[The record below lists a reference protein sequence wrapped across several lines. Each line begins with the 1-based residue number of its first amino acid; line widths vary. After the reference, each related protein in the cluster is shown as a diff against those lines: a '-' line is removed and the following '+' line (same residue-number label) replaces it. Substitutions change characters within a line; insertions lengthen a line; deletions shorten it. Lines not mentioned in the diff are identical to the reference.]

1 MKCVQ
6 LDKTIRRVSDSEASA
21 MVKRG
26 GWTYCSKKEWREAN
40 PKRHR
45 AAQAVQAAA
54 YSAKR

>member
-26 GWTYCSKKEWREAN
+26 WAYCSKTEWRDAN
-40 PKRHR
+40 PKRHG

>member
-6 LDKTIRRVSDSEASA
+6 QDKTIRRVSDREASA

-26 GWTYCSKKEWREAN
+26 WTYCSKTEWREAN

-45 AAQAVQAAA
+45 AAQAI
-54 YSAKR
+54 AKR

>member
-6 LDKTIRRVSDSEASA
+6 QDKTIRRVSDREASA

-26 GWTYCSKKEWREAN
+26 WAYCSKTEWREAN

>member
-26 GWTYCSKKEWREAN
+26 WTYCSKKEWREAN
-40 PKRHR
+40 PKRHG